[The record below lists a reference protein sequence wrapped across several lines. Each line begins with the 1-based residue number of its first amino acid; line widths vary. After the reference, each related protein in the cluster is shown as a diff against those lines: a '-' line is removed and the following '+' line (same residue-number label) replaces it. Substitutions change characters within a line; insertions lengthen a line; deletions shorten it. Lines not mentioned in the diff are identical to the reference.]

1 MMLGCEAYGHELG
14 PFVDGELDGSRMLR
28 LSRHLDECDEC
39 AAALEDV
46 QELGG
51 LLRAAGPT
59 EPPVALFDG
68 FAAGVV
74 TRAAAERSVSWRAT
88 LERAFDGW
96 HWAIVGSGSLA
107 ATFASTWLLSFI
119 LAFGAAPMRE
129 DSLSAMVDGMAE
141 SSGYLFVYASP
152 SGQPGQDVVMLQV
165 ENGRPAAPP
174 LVSDL
179 VVSRTNQPASEAE
192 LVAVLYQLITRD
204 NRIVS
209 LDELSDEQRLVA
221 QALLDEINRLRARTS
236 VPARSFQVHEMRL
249 VTSVS
254 AKRS

>member
-1 MMLGCEAYGHELG
+1 MLGCEAYGHELG

-39 AAALEDV
+39 AGALEDV

-51 LLRAAGPT
+51 LLRAAGHP

-68 FAAGVV
+68 FATVIAAR
-74 TRAAAERSVSWRAT
+74 TAAERSLSWRAT

-107 ATFASTWLLSFI
+107 ATFVSTWLLSVI
-119 LAFGAAPMRE
+119 LAFGAAPMRD
-129 DSLSAMVDGMAE
+129 DSLSAMVDGMAQ
-141 SSGYLFVYASP
+141 SSGYFFVYASP
-152 SGQPGQDVVMLQV
+152 SGDPDQDVVMLQV

-179 VVSRTNQPASEAE
+179 VVSRTNQPATEAE
-192 LVAVLYQLITRD
+192 LVSLLYQLVTRE
-204 NRIVS
+204 NRVVT
-209 LDELSDEQRLVA
+209 LDELSTQQRLAA
-221 QALLDEINRLRARTS
+221 QALLNEINRLRARTS
-236 VPARSFQVHEMRL
+236 TPARSFQVHEMRL

-254 AKRS
+254 AKQA